1 MKIVTHN
8 SNLKSFVTG
17 KDIHSTFEFTKD
29 NAVNRSEKR
38 HTKGMVKFF
47 LGVVYFAALMY
58 SLFVLF
64 T

>member
-1 MKIVTHN
+1 MKIATHN
-8 SNLKSFVTG
+8 SNLISSVTG
-17 KDIHSTFEFTKD
+17 KENHSTFEFTKD

-47 LGVVYFAALMY
+47 LGIVYFAALMY
-58 SLFVLF
+58 SIFILL